1 MRKMKESGSDA
12 LPSGNLRAKILRLLG
27 GNIGFESSCAS
38 NEMAVEGNNHDYIPG
53 EARSAL
59 LDAEYKKA
67 TAIMGM
73 ERQQRFC

>member
-1 MRKMKESGSDA
+1 MKENGSGAS
-12 LPSGNLRAKILRLLG
+12 PSGNLRAKILRLFG
-27 GNIGFESSCAS
+27 GNMGFESSHAG
-38 NEMAVEGNNHDYIPG
+38 NEIAVEGNNHYYLPG

-67 TAIMGM
+67 TAIMEM